1 MRTHGGAGR
10 TARMWVVALVV
21 VAMATGVSAACT
33 PMPDECTGFNPRP
46 LPEFMF
52 GSAATDI
59 SSAQM
64 DLAPEMG
71 YRWIRVPIRWEHLQ
85 PTVSERPTLT
95 RAELA
100 AHPEY
105 VEQFAATADW
115 TTSDTALRNAARNGL
130 KVVGFVGVT
139 PPRLNGTTLD
149 PASLGTDTYL
159 ASMDLT
165 TRAIVRRYGRD
176 RVGVPDDIPTVEV
189 WQLENELNIAPAA
202 AIIGW
207 RTPAGL
213 DGFLSSPWAD
223 FGFLTADLTA
233 IGTAVKAEDPQAV
246 TVVNVS
252 TDSPAA
258 FNVPFGRPDW
268 PDQVTQWRTLA
279 DVVAIDT
286 YPNYYLPGPVDGT
299 VVGRDLATVRDR
311 VCPGQQYMVM
321 ETNYPNGP
329 VARGY
334 SPEAQAQFR
343 AQAWASSKASGT
355 SGFMP
360 FALGVSSPDND
371 QVDARDQA
379 NLALLGQG
387 LRGGDFG
394 SLAQLFLGDPD
405 WVANRLGPVTGAVE
419 GRWGLWGPG
428 KVPYPGFGVVR
439 AMADESAGWASDQLR
454 AG

>member
-1 MRTHGGAGR
+1 VGGRRSRTRSWLA
-10 TARMWVVALVV
+10 ACAVVA
-21 VAMATGVSAACT
+21 VAGAVSMACT
-33 PMPDECTGFNPRP
+33 PMPNDCAGFSPRP

-59 SSAQM
+59 SASQM

-85 PTVSERPTLT
+85 PTVSEKPTLT

-105 VEQFAATADW
+105 VDEFAAAADW

-139 PPRLNGTTLD
+139 PPRLNGVTLD

-189 WQLENELNIAPAA
+189 WQTENELNIAPAA
-202 AIIGW
+202 SLVNW
-207 RTPAGL
+207 RTPG
-213 DGFLSSPWAD
+213 GFEGFFSSPWAD
-223 FGFLTADLTA
+223 WGFLTALLQTLRR
-233 IGTAVKAEDPQAV
+233 AVVETDAQAV
-246 TVVNVS
+246 TVVNLS
-252 TDSPAA
+252 TDSPAP

-268 PDQVTQWRTLA
+268 PDQVLQWRTLA

-286 YPNYYLPGPVDGT
+286 YPNYYLPGPVDGS
-299 VVGRDLATVRDR
+299 VVGRDLGVVRDR

-329 VARGY
+329 VARGF
-334 SPEAQAQFR
+334 SPAKQAEFLQEA
-343 AQAWASSKASGT
+343 WDSSKAVGT

-360 FALGVSSPDND
+360 FAIGISGPDD
-371 QVDARDQA
+371 VVLDARDTA
-379 NLALLGQG
+379 NWDLLGVG
-387 LRGGDFG
+387 LRDGDVG
-394 SLAQLFLGDPD
+394 SLGQLFLGDQE
-405 WVANRLGPVTGAVE
+405 WVTTRLADVTQLVE

-428 KVPYPGFGVVR
+428 KVPYPGFDVVR
-439 AMADESAGWASDQLR
+439 QIAAETAGR
-454 AG
+454 